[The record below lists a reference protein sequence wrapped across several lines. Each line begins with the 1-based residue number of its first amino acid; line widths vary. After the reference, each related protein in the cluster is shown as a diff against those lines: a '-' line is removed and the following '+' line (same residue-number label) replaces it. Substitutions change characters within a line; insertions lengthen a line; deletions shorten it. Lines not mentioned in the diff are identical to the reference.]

1 MAEHG
6 GGPLATDG
14 KTSEIRLLH
23 IDDDAA
29 FADIAKPHIERCNP
43 SIDVTTETDPEQGL
57 ERLAEEPFDCVLCDY
72 DMPGQTGLELL
83 TELREFAP
91 ELPFILFTGKGSEE
105 IASDAF
111 SAGATDYFRKP
122 TDTSEYEVLA
132 ERIATVVDKYRTEQ
146 RLERSEERYRRLVE
160 TAPVPI
166 AVHHGDEIVFANR
179 AAAEFLAVDDPEELV
194 GDDPIQYLETDD
206 RAVARER
213 IGRLLDDETTTESIE
228 EQYVDANG
236 EVKQALVAG
245 SAIEHGGKRAVQV
258 VVQDVTEHR
267 ERQQE
272 LERYR
277 QLVEA
282 MGDGV
287 YALDAEGRFEMFNE
301 RMVELSGYSREELQ
315 GMDASEVMTESGLD
329 RTETAIRSLLDGEAD
344 SVTIEVQAKRASGAV
359 VPRELTL
366 TLQPTGPDESF
377 AGTVGVVHDIS
388 ERRARERELEQK
400 NEQLEAFAEIVSHD
414 LQNPLSV
421 VSGHVALSRELADEG
436 ASGEDLL
443 PQLEAISE
451 ATDRMTTM
459 TEDLL
464 TLAKQGDTVGD
475 REPVVLS
482 AVVRDVWETLDTTG
496 ATLAVED
503 PGTVE
508 ADPTRLEQLVANLL
522 ENAVEHG
529 STSPASQTRQD
540 SVEHG
545 STSSRTESGDAGSG
559 ASEPS
564 VADAPEDTVEHD
576 TETAAS
582 ATDGNATT
590 DGGDDQLEVVVRGT
604 ETGFAVLDDGPGI
617 PESERDDV
625 FERGYST
632 ETGTG
637 FGLAI
642 VRTVAEAH
650 GWEVTVGESAA
661 GGARFDIHI
670 DA

>member
-23 IDDDAA
+23 VDDDAA
-29 FADIAKPHIERCNP
+29 FADIAKPHIERCN
-43 SIDVTTETDPEQGL
+43 SAIDVTAETDPERAL
-57 ERLAEEPFDCVLCDY
+57 ERLAEGSFDCVLCDY
-72 DMPGQTGLELL
+72 DMPGLTGLDLL
-83 TELREFAP
+83 AELRGFAP

-105 IASDAF
+105 IASEAF

-132 ERIATVVDKYRTEQ
+132 ERVATVVDKYRTEQ

-179 AAAEFLAVDDPEELV
+179 AAAEFLAVDDPKELV
-194 GDDPIQYLETDD
+194 GDDPLQYLETDD

-213 IGRLLDDETTTESIE
+213 VGRLLNDETTTESIE
-228 EQYVDANG
+228 EQYVDADGN
-236 EVKQALVAG
+236 VKQALVAG
-245 SAIEHGGKRAVQV
+245 SAIEHGGERAVQV

-267 ERQQE
+267 ERQQK

-315 GMDASEVMTESGLD
+315 GRVASEVMTEAGLE

-344 SVTIEVQAKRASGAV
+344 SVTIEVQAERASGEV

-366 TLQPTGPDESF
+366 TLQPTGPGESF

-414 LQNPLSV
+414 LKNPLNV
-421 VSGHVALSRELADEG
+421 VSGHIALARELADEG

-459 TEDLL
+459 TDDLL

-475 REPVVLS
+475 REPVALS
-482 AVVRDVWETLDTTG
+482 VAVRDIWGTLDTTG

-508 ADPTRLEQLVANLL
+508 ADPTRLEQLLANLL

-529 STSPASQTRQD
+529 STGSRPPAD
-540 SVEHG
+540 DAVEHG
-545 STSSRTESGDAGSG
+545 
-559 ASEPS
+559 
-564 VADAPEDTVEHD
+564 

-582 ATDGNATT
+582 AADGNTTT

-604 ETGFAVLDDGPGI
+604 ETGFAVLDNGPGI

-650 GWEVTVGESAA
+650 GWEVTVDESAA